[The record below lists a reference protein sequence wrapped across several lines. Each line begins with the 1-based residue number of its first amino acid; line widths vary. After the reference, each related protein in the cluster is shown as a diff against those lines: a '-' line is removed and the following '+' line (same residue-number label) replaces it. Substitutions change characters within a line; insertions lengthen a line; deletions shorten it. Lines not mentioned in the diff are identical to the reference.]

1 MKQLD
6 RIGVQIHREQQIY
19 TEARVGACDSD
30 YLDGSRG
37 IRYPV
42 RVWLESRESGD
53 IGVDD
58 PSNDDFGDSSHLGK
72 EAKMVPLELVYE
84 NAKCAISSQIL

>member
-19 TEARVGACDSD
+19 TEARVEACDRD
-30 YLDGSRG
+30 DLGGSRE

-42 RVWLESRESGD
+42 RVWLGSGESGD
-53 IGVDD
+53 VGVDD
-58 PSNDDFGDSSHLGK
+58 PSNEDFGDSTHLGK
-72 EAKMVPLELVYE
+72 EAKMVLLELLHE